1 MNDKILPMRDMLR
14 SPANVLSFN
23 GVAYLY
29 AYTMIPIGII
39 PPFPYHFHFLHT
51 YFPENTPLDLTVDFP
66 FIIVGTNN
74 TKIYHFPSWFDF
86 QRSPVPALT
95 ADWVEYFMQ

>member
-14 SPANVLSFN
+14 SPAKVLSFN

-29 AYTMIPIGII
+29 AYTMIPIGIT
-39 PPFPYHFHFLHT
+39 PPFPYHFHFLHN

-74 TKIYHFPSWFDF
+74 TKIYYFPSWFDF
-86 QRSPVPALT
+86 QRSPVPALI
-95 ADWVEYFMQ
+95 ADWVEHFMQ